1 MTIDIEW
8 LDYDVVVV
16 GSGGSGGQA
25 ARAAADAGARVLSVS
40 KDPVGA
46 SDTKISEGIAT
57 VRGSGAADDSEEVLS
72 ENLKM
77 AGGDLPVRAITDA
90 FASDSTSA
98 YDRYRTQGLRP
109 PIKEDRSGPQPLPL
123 PFGGHT
129 RRRSVGHK
137 NSGIAFGHANWN
149 AIVQGNRVDY
159 IEDAWFLDLVTEDV
173 SNGSG
178 RKRKIAGGLIYH
190 AARGVLLAVR
200 SPSVVIAA
208 GGVSS
213 LYFPNT
219 DTMRGNTGDGYAVA
233 LRAGADLVDMEQI
246 QFLPFCLASPPAYEG
261 LCAGEPVMASYLG
274 VLRDKNGKIILD
286 SVFIRTRA
294 ECASA
299 ILRAV
304 EDGRGSPNGGAY
316 LDMTANKELP
326 LSGPYFQR
334 FGETCLPS
342 SYNNAR
348 QALGKKAAK
357 FEEPWE
363 VRPGAHYHMGGIR
376 ADAHGASAGGAG
388 DGDAEHG
395 IAGLFTAGGAMGGV
409 FGANRL
415 GSTSLTEGAVF
426 GGRSG
431 AAAAGHAR
439 QAKSRTGGRT
449 GDEAF
454 QPLIDRVNRRFGQK
468 GTVAAA
474 TLKLELQKEAWKY
487 IGPVRTA
494 EKLDRMDKVIA
505 ESTARLDEVAIP
517 DYGMWN
523 QAFIEFEELRNL
535 LDCARAVAA
544 AARERDGSLGGHV
557 RFDRKTVSAF
567 SKPYS
572 TVVRLNDDGWQIA
585 RLERERTPVKRLISY
600 KLQETKRKIQLRWL
614 RMLPRGVKDRKLL
627 ARYQAIMGK
636 GAVEEVMAP
645 EMAIGGTE
653 AAIGESTRA

>member
-1 MTIDIEW
+1 MTIELEW
-8 LDYDVVVV
+8 LDYDVIVV

-90 FASDSTSA
+90 FARDSASA

-159 IEDAWFLDLVTEDV
+159 IEDAWFLDLVTEEA

-178 RKRKIAGGLIYH
+178 PKKRIVGGLVYD
-190 AARGVLLAVR
+190 AARGVLIAVR
-200 SPSVVIAA
+200 APSAVIAA
-208 GGVSS
+208 GGLSS

-219 DTMRGNTGDGYAVA
+219 DTMRGNTGDGYAIA
-233 LRAGADLVDMEQI
+233 LRAGADLVDMEQV

-286 SVFIRTRA
+286 GVFMRTRA
-294 ECASA
+294 ECAAA

-376 ADAHGASAGGAG
+376 ADANGASAGGAG

-431 AAAAGHAR
+431 AAAASHAR
-439 QAKSRTGGRT
+439 QAKGRI
-449 GDEAF
+449 GDNAF
-454 QPLIDRVNRRFGQK
+454 QPPIDRVNRRFGQK

-474 TLKLELQKEAWKY
+474 TLKLELQKEAWKN

-494 EKLDRMDKVIA
+494 EKLDRMDEAVA
-505 ESTARLDEVAIP
+505 ECTARLDAVAIP
-517 DYGMWN
+517 AYGMWN
-523 QAFIEFEELRNL
+523 QAFIEFQELRNL

-557 RFDRKTVSAF
+557 RFDRKTISAF

-572 TVVRLNDDGWQIA
+572 TVVRLNGDGWQVA
-585 RLERERTPVKRLISY
+585 RLERQRTPMKRLISY
-600 KLQETKRKIQLRWL
+600 KVEEARRKIQLRWL

-627 ARYQAIMGK
+627 ARYRAIMGK
-636 GAVEEVMAP
+636 GAVEEICAP
-645 EMAIGGTE
+645 AVPIGSAE
-653 AAIGESTRA
+653 AATGESTRA

>member
-8 LDYDVVVV
+8 RDYDVIVV

-159 IEDAWFLDLVTEDV
+159 IEDAWFLDLVTEDA

-178 RKRKIAGGLIYH
+178 PKKRIVGGLVYD
-190 AARGVLLAVR
+190 AARGVLIAVR
-200 SPSVVIAA
+200 APSVVIAA
-208 GGVSS
+208 GGLSS

-219 DTMRGNTGDGYAVA
+219 DTMRGNTGDGYAIA
-233 LRAGADLVDMEQI
+233 LRAGADLVDMEQV

-274 VLRDKNGKIILD
+274 VLRDRNGKIILD
-286 SVFIRTRA
+286 GVFMRTRA
-294 ECASA
+294 ECAAA

-376 ADAHGASAGGAG
+376 ADANGASAGGAG
-388 DGDAEHG
+388 DGDAAHG

-431 AAAAGHAR
+431 RAAAAHAR
-439 QAKSRTGGRT
+439 ET
-449 GDEAF
+449 GDRIRDDAF

-468 GTVAAA
+468 GTLAAA
-474 TLKLELQKEAWKY
+474 TLKLELQRQAWKN

-494 EKLDRMDKVIA
+494 EKLDRMDETVA
-505 ESTARLDEVAIP
+505 ECTARLDAVAIP
-517 DYGMWN
+517 AYGMWN
-523 QAFIEFEELRNL
+523 QAFIEFQELRNL

-557 RFDRKTVSAF
+557 RFDRKTISAF

-572 TVVRLNDDGWQIA
+572 TVVHLNDDGWQVA
-585 RLERERTPVKRLISY
+585 RLERERTPMKRLISY
-600 KLQETKRKIQLRWL
+600 KVEEARRKIQLRWL

-627 ARYQAIMGK
+627 ARYRAIMGK
-636 GAVEEVMAP
+636 GAVEEISAP
-645 EMAIGGTE
+645 AVPIGSTE
-653 AAIGESTRA
+653 AATGESTRA

>member
-1 MTIDIEW
+1 MTIEIEW
-8 LDYDVVVV
+8 QDYDVIVV

-25 ARAAADAGARVLSVS
+25 ARAAADAGANVLSVS
-40 KDPVGA
+40 KDPIGA
-46 SDTKISEGIAT
+46 SDTKISEGIAA
-57 VRGSGAADDSEEVLS
+57 VRGSGAEDDTEEVLS

-90 FASDSTSA
+90 FAKDSTSA

-109 PIKEDRSGPQPLPL
+109 TIKEDGSGPEARPL

-137 NSGIAFGHANWN
+137 NSGIAFGHASWN
-149 AIVQGNRVDY
+149 AVVQGNRVDY
-159 IEDAWFLDLVTEDV
+159 LEDAWFLDLVTEDV

-178 RKRKIAGGLIYH
+178 PRKKIVGGLIYD
-190 AARGVLLAVR
+190 AARGVLIAVR
-200 SPSVVIAA
+200 APSVVIAA
-208 GGVSS
+208 GGLAS

-219 DTMRGNTGDGYAVA
+219 DTMRGNTGDSYAVA
-233 LRAGADLVDMEQI
+233 ARAGADLVDMEQV

-286 SVFIRTRA
+286 SVFLRTRA

-357 FEEPWE
+357 FEEQWE

-376 ADAHGASAGGAG
+376 ADANGASAGGEG
-388 DGDAEHG
+388 DGDAAHG

-431 AAAAGHAR
+431 QAAATHAR
-439 QAKSRTGGRT
+439 ETRGRIR
-449 GDEAF
+449 DAAF
-454 QPLIDRVNRRFGQK
+454 RPPIDRANKCFGQK
-468 GTVAAA
+468 GTLAAA
-474 TLKLELQKEAWKY
+474 TLKLELQKEAWKN

-494 EKLDRMDKVIA
+494 EKLDRMDKLIA
-505 ESTARLDEVAIP
+505 ECTARLDEVAIP
-517 DYGMWN
+517 AYGMWN
-523 QAFIEFEELRNL
+523 QSFIEFEELRNL
-535 LDCARAVAA
+535 LDCAKAVTA

-557 RFDRKTVSAF
+557 RFDKKNISAF
-567 SKPYS
+567 SQPYS
-572 TVVRLNDDGWQIA
+572 TVVRLNDDGWLVA
-585 RLERERTPVKRLISY
+585 RLERERTPMKRLISY
-600 KLQETKRKIQLRWL
+600 KIQDTKRKLQLKWL
-614 RMLPRGVKDRKLL
+614 RMLPKGVKDKKLL

-636 GAVEEVMAP
+636 GAVEEVSAP
-645 EMAIGGTE
+645 AMSTGSAE
-653 AAIGESTRA
+653 AAIGESTRV

>member
-8 LDYDVVVV
+8 QDYDVIVV

-57 VRGSGAADDSEEVLS
+57 VRGSGAEDDSEEVLS

-77 AGGDLPVRAITDA
+77 AGGDLPVQAITDA
-90 FASDSTSA
+90 FAADSTSA
-98 YDRYRTQGLRP
+98 YDRYRTHGLRP
-109 PIKEDRSGPQPLPL
+109 PIKEDRSGPKPLPL

-159 IEDAWFLDLVTEDV
+159 IEDAWFLDLVIEDV

-178 RKRKIAGGLIYH
+178 PKKKIVGGLIYD
-190 AARGVLLAVR
+190 AARGVLVAVR
-200 SPSVVIAA
+200 APSVVIAA
-208 GGVSS
+208 GGLSS

-219 DTMRGNTGDGYAVA
+219 DTMRGNTGDGYAIA
-233 LRAGADLVDMEQI
+233 ARAGADLVDMEQV

-376 ADAHGASAGGAG
+376 ADANGASAGGTG
-388 DGDAEHG
+388 DGEAAHG

-431 AAAAGHAR
+431 RAAAAYAR
-439 QAKSRTGGRT
+439 GSRDRI
-449 GDEAF
+449 GDAAF
-454 QPLIDRVNRRFGQK
+454 QAPVDRVNARFGQK
-468 GTVAAA
+468 GTLAAA
-474 TLKLELQKEAWKY
+474 TLKLELQKEAWKN

-494 EKLDRMDKVIA
+494 EKLDCMETLVA
-505 ESTARLDEVAIP
+505 EFTARLDDVAIP
-517 DYGMWN
+517 AYGMWN
-523 QAFIEFEELRNL
+523 QAFIEFQELRNL
-535 LDCARAVAA
+535 LDCAKAVAA

-557 RFDRKTVSAF
+557 RFDRKAISAF

-572 TVVRLNDDGWQIA
+572 TAVRLNDDGWQVA

-600 KLQETKRKIQLRWL
+600 KVEETKRKMQLRWL

-636 GAVEEVMAP
+636 GAVEEVSAP
-645 EMAIGGTE
+645 AVPIGSTE
-653 AAIGESTRA
+653 AATGESTRV

>member
-8 LDYDVVVV
+8 RDYDVIVV

-90 FASDSTSA
+90 FARDSTSA

-159 IEDAWFLDLVTEDV
+159 IEDAWFLDLVTEDA

-178 RKRKIAGGLIYH
+178 PKKRIVGGLVYD
-190 AARGVLLAVR
+190 AARGVLIAVR
-200 SPSVVIAA
+200 APSVVIAA
-208 GGVSS
+208 GGLSS

-219 DTMRGNTGDGYAVA
+219 DTMRGNTGDGYAIA
-233 LRAGADLVDMEQI
+233 LRAGADLVDMEQV

-274 VLRDKNGKIILD
+274 VLRDRNGKIILD
-286 SVFIRTRA
+286 GVFMRTRA
-294 ECASA
+294 ECAAA

-376 ADAHGASAGGAG
+376 ADANGASAGGAG
-388 DGDAEHG
+388 DGDAAHG

-431 AAAAGHAR
+431 RAAAAHAR
-439 QAKSRTGGRT
+439 ETGNRIR
-449 GDEAF
+449 DDAF

-468 GTVAAA
+468 GTLAAA
-474 TLKLELQKEAWKY
+474 TLKLELQRQAWKN

-494 EKLDRMDKVIA
+494 EKLDRMDETVA
-505 ESTARLDEVAIP
+505 ECTARLDAVAIP
-517 DYGMWN
+517 AYGMWN
-523 QAFIEFEELRNL
+523 QAFIEFQELRNL

-557 RFDRKTVSAF
+557 RFDRKTISVF

-572 TVVRLNDDGWQIA
+572 TVVRLNDDGWQVA
-585 RLERERTPVKRLISY
+585 RLERERTPMKRLISY
-600 KLQETKRKIQLRWL
+600 KVEEARRKIQLRWL

-627 ARYQAIMGK
+627 ARYRAIMGK
-636 GAVEEVMAP
+636 GAVEEISAP
-645 EMAIGGTE
+645 AVPIGSTE
-653 AAIGESTRA
+653 AATGESTRA

>member
-8 LDYDVVVV
+8 RDYDVIVV

-57 VRGSGAADDSEEVLS
+57 VRGSGAEDDSEEVLS

-90 FASDSTSA
+90 FAKDSTSA
-98 YDRYRTQGLRP
+98 YNRYRTQGLRP
-109 PIKEDRSGPQPLPL
+109 PIKEDLSGPQPLPL

-173 SNGSG
+173 SDGPG
-178 RKRKIAGGLIYH
+178 PKKRIAGGLIYD
-190 AARGVLLAVR
+190 AARGVLIAVR
-200 SPSVVIAA
+200 APSVVIAA
-208 GGVSS
+208 GGLSS

-219 DTMRGNTGDGYAVA
+219 DTMRGNTGDGYAIA
-233 LRAGADLVDMEQI
+233 LRAGADLVDMEQV

-274 VLRDKNGKIILD
+274 VLRDSNGKIILD
-286 SVFIRTRA
+286 GVFMRTRA
-294 ECASA
+294 ECAAA

-376 ADAHGASAGGAG
+376 ADANGASAGGAG

-431 AAAAGHAR
+431 RAAAAHAR
-439 QAKSRTGGRT
+439 ET
-449 GDEAF
+449 GDRIRDAAF
-454 QPLIDRVNRRFGQK
+454 QAPIDRASRRFGQK
-468 GTVAAA
+468 GTLAAA
-474 TLKLELQKEAWKY
+474 TLKLDLQRQAWKN
-487 IGPVRTA
+487 IGPARTA
-494 EKLDRMDKVIA
+494 EKLDRMDEMIA
-505 ESTARLDEVAIP
+505 GCTARLDEVAIP
-517 DYGMWN
+517 AYGVWN
-523 QAFIEFEELRNL
+523 QAFIEFQELRNL

-557 RFDRKTVSAF
+557 RFDRKTISAF

-572 TVVRLNDDGWQIA
+572 TVVRLNDDGWQVA

-600 KLQETKRKIQLRWL
+600 KVEETKRKIQLRWL

-636 GAVEEVMAP
+636 GAVEEVSAPAMATGS
-645 EMAIGGTE
+645 AE

>member
-1 MTIDIEW
+1 MTIEIEW
-8 LDYDVVVV
+8 RACDVMVV

-25 ARAAADAGARVLSVS
+25 ARAAADAGAHVLSVS

-57 VRGSGAADDSEEVLS
+57 VRGSGAEDDSEEVLS

-90 FASDSTSA
+90 FARDSTSA
-98 YDRYRTQGLRP
+98 YDRYRTHGLRP

-129 RRRSVGHK
+129 RRRSVGHR

-149 AIVQGNRVDY
+149 AIVQGNRIDY
-159 IEDAWFLDLVTEDV
+159 LEDAWFLDLVTEEAP
-173 SNGSG
+173 NGSG
-178 RKRKIAGGLIYH
+178 PRKRIVGGLIYD
-190 AARGVLLAVR
+190 AARGVLIAVR
-200 SPSVVIAA
+200 APSVVIAA
-208 GGVSS
+208 GGLSS

-233 LRAGADLVDMEQI
+233 MRAGADLVDMEQV

-286 SVFIRTRA
+286 GVFMRTRA
-294 ECASA
+294 ECAAA

-348 QALGKKAAK
+348 QALGKKAAR

-376 ADAHGASAGGAG
+376 ADADGASVGGEG
-388 DGDAEHG
+388 NGDAAHG

-431 AAAAGHAR
+431 RAAAAHAR
-439 QAKSRTGGRT
+439 RA
-449 GDEAF
+449 GDRIGDDAF
-454 QPLIDRVNRRFGQK
+454 QPPIDRVKRRFGQK
-468 GTVAAA
+468 GTLAAA
-474 TLKLELQKEAWKY
+474 TLKLALQREAWKN
-487 IGPVRTA
+487 IGPVRTE
-494 EKLDRMDKVIA
+494 EKLDRMERKIA
-505 ESTARLDEVAIP
+505 ECAARLDAVAIP
-517 DYGMWN
+517 GDGVWN
-523 QAFIEFEELRNL
+523 QAFIEFQELRNL
-535 LDCARAVAA
+535 LDCAKAVAT

-557 RFDRKTVSAF
+557 RFDKKYISAF

-572 TVVRLNDDGWQIA
+572 TVVRQNDDGWQVA
-585 RLERERTPVKRLISY
+585 RLERERTPMKRLISY
-600 KLQETKRKIQLRWL
+600 KVEETKRKMQLRWL
-614 RMLPRGVKDRKLL
+614 RMLPRSVKDRKLL

-636 GAVEEVMAP
+636 GAVEKASAP
-645 EMAIGGTE
+645 AVATGSAE
-653 AAIGESTRA
+653 AAIGESTRV

>member
-8 LDYDVVVV
+8 RDYDVIVV

-57 VRGSGAADDSEEVLS
+57 VRGSGAEDDSEKVLS

-90 FASDSTSA
+90 FARDSTSA

-159 IEDAWFLDLVTEDV
+159 IEDAWFLDLVTEDA

-178 RKRKIAGGLIYH
+178 PKKKIVGGLIYD
-190 AARGVLLAVR
+190 AARGVLIAVR
-200 SPSVVIAA
+200 APSVVIAA
-208 GGVSS
+208 GGLSS

-219 DTMRGNTGDGYAVA
+219 DTMRGNTGDGYAIA
-233 LRAGADLVDMEQI
+233 ARAGADLVDMEQV

-286 SVFIRTRA
+286 GVFMRTRA
-294 ECASA
+294 ECAAA

-376 ADAHGASAGGAG
+376 ADANGASAGGAG
-388 DGDAEHG
+388 DGDAAHG

-431 AAAAGHAR
+431 AAAAAHAR
-439 QAKSRTGGRT
+439 QSGGRIR
-449 GDEAF
+449 DDAF
-454 QPLIDRVNRRFGQK
+454 RAPIDRVGRRFGQK
-468 GTVAAA
+468 GALAAA
-474 TLKLELQKEAWKY
+474 TLKLELQRQAWKN

-494 EKLDRMDKVIA
+494 EKLDRMDEAIA
-505 ESTARLDEVAIP
+505 ACTARLDEVAIP
-517 DYGMWN
+517 AYGMWN
-523 QAFIEFEELRNL
+523 QSFIEFQELRNL

-557 RFDRKTVSAF
+557 RFDRKTISPF

-572 TVVRLNDDGWQIA
+572 TVVRLNDDGWQVA
-585 RLERERTPVKRLISY
+585 RLERERTPTKRLIAY
-600 KLQETKRKIQLRWL
+600 KVEETRRKMQLRWL

-636 GAVEEVMAP
+636 GAVEEVSAP
-645 EMAIGGTE
+645 AVPIGSTE
-653 AAIGESTRA
+653 AATGESTRA

>member
-8 LDYDVVVV
+8 QDYDVIVV

-57 VRGSGAADDSEEVLS
+57 VRGSGAEDDSEEVLS

-77 AGGDLPVRAITDA
+77 AGGDLPVQAITDA
-90 FASDSTSA
+90 FAADSTSA
-98 YDRYRTQGLRP
+98 YDRYRTHGLRP
-109 PIKEDRSGPQPLPL
+109 PIKEDRSGPKPLPL

-178 RKRKIAGGLIYH
+178 PKKKIVGGLIYD
-190 AARGVLLAVR
+190 AARGVLVAAR
-200 SPSVVIAA
+200 APSVVIAA
-208 GGVSS
+208 GGLSS

-219 DTMRGNTGDGYAVA
+219 DTMRGNTGDGYAIA
-233 LRAGADLVDMEQI
+233 ARAGADLVDMEQV

-286 SVFIRTRA
+286 GVFMRTRA
-294 ECASA
+294 ECAAA

-376 ADAHGASAGGAG
+376 ADANGASAGGTG
-388 DGDAEHG
+388 DGDAAHG

-431 AAAAGHAR
+431 RAAAAYAR
-439 QAKSRTGGRT
+439 GSRDRI
-449 GDEAF
+449 GDAAF
-454 QPLIDRVNRRFGQK
+454 QALIDRVNARFGQK
-468 GTVAAA
+468 GTLAAA
-474 TLKLELQKEAWKY
+474 TLKLELQKEAWKN

-494 EKLDRMDKVIA
+494 EKLDCMETLVA
-505 ESTARLDEVAIP
+505 EFTARLDDVAIP
-517 DYGMWN
+517 AYGMWN
-523 QAFIEFEELRNL
+523 QAFIEFQELRNL
-535 LDCARAVAA
+535 LDCAKAVAA

-557 RFDRKTVSAF
+557 RFDRKAISAF

-572 TVVRLNDDGWQIA
+572 TAVRLNDDGWQVA

-600 KLQETKRKIQLRWL
+600 KVEETKRKVQLRWL
-614 RMLPRGVKDRKLL
+614 RMLPKGVKDRKLL

-636 GAVEEVMAP
+636 GAVEEVSAP
-645 EMAIGGTE
+645 AVPIGSTE
-653 AAIGESTRA
+653 AATGESTRV

>member
-8 LDYDVVVV
+8 LDYDVDVV

-40 KDPVGA
+40 KDPGGA

-90 FASDSTSA
+90 FAKDSTSA

-159 IEDAWFLDLVTEDV
+159 IEDAWFLDLVTEDA

-178 RKRKIAGGLIYH
+178 PKKRIVGGLVYD
-190 AARGVLLAVR
+190 AARGVLIAVR
-200 SPSVVIAA
+200 APSVVIAA
-208 GGVSS
+208 GGLSS

-219 DTMRGNTGDGYAVA
+219 DTMRGNTGDGYAIA
-233 LRAGADLVDMEQI
+233 LRAGADLVDMEQV

-274 VLRDKNGKIILD
+274 VLRDRNGKIILD
-286 SVFIRTRA
+286 GVFMRTRA
-294 ECASA
+294 ECAAA

-376 ADAHGASAGGAG
+376 ADANGASAGGAG
-388 DGDAEHG
+388 DGDAAHG

-431 AAAAGHAR
+431 RAAAAHAR
-439 QAKSRTGGRT
+439 ET
-449 GDEAF
+449 GDRIRDDAF

-468 GTVAAA
+468 GTLAAA
-474 TLKLELQKEAWKY
+474 TLKLELQRQAWKN

-494 EKLDRMDKVIA
+494 EKLDRMDETVA
-505 ESTARLDEVAIP
+505 ECTASLDAVAIP
-517 DYGMWN
+517 AYGMWN
-523 QAFIEFEELRNL
+523 QAFIEFQELRNL

-557 RFDRKTVSAF
+557 RFDRKTISAF

-572 TVVRLNDDGWQIA
+572 TVVRLNDDGWQVA
-585 RLERERTPVKRLISY
+585 RLERERTPMKRLISY
-600 KLQETKRKIQLRWL
+600 KVEEARRKIQLRWL

-636 GAVEEVMAP
+636 GAVEEISAP
-645 EMAIGGTE
+645 AVPIGSTE
-653 AAIGESTRA
+653 AATGESTRA

>member
-8 LDYDVVVV
+8 RDYDVIVV

-90 FASDSTSA
+90 FAKDSTSA

-159 IEDAWFLDLVTEDV
+159 IEDAWFLDLVTEDA

-178 RKRKIAGGLIYH
+178 PKKKIVGGLVYD
-190 AARGVLLAVR
+190 AARGVLIAVR
-200 SPSVVIAA
+200 APSVVIAA
-208 GGVSS
+208 GGLSS

-219 DTMRGNTGDGYAVA
+219 DTMRGNTGDGYAIA
-233 LRAGADLVDMEQI
+233 LRAGADLVDMEQV

-286 SVFIRTRA
+286 GVFMRTRA
-294 ECASA
+294 ECAAA

-376 ADAHGASAGGAG
+376 ADANGASAGGAG
-388 DGDAEHG
+388 DGDAAHG

-431 AAAAGHAR
+431 RAAAAHAR
-439 QAKSRTGGRT
+439 ET
-449 GDEAF
+449 GDRIRDDAF
-454 QPLIDRVNRRFGQK
+454 QPPIDRVNRRFGQK
-468 GTVAAA
+468 GTLAAA
-474 TLKLELQKEAWKY
+474 TLKLELQRQAWKN

-494 EKLDRMDKVIA
+494 EKLDRMDETVA
-505 ESTARLDEVAIP
+505 ACTASLDAVAIP
-517 DYGMWN
+517 AYGMWN
-523 QAFIEFEELRNL
+523 QAFIEFQELRNL

-557 RFDRKTVSAF
+557 RFDRKTISAF

-572 TVVRLNDDGWQIA
+572 TVVRLNDDGWQVA
-585 RLERERTPVKRLISY
+585 RLERKRTPMKRLISY
-600 KLQETKRKIQLRWL
+600 KVEEARRKIQLRWL

-636 GAVEEVMAP
+636 GAVEEISAP
-645 EMAIGGTE
+645 AVPIGSTE
-653 AAIGESTRA
+653 AATGESTRA

>member
-8 LDYDVVVV
+8 RDYDVIVV

-57 VRGSGAADDSEEVLS
+57 VRGSGAEDDSEEVLS

-90 FASDSTSA
+90 FAKDSTSA
-98 YDRYRTQGLRP
+98 YNRYRTQGLRP
-109 PIKEDRSGPQPLPL
+109 PIKEDLSGPQPLPL

-173 SNGSG
+173 SDGPG
-178 RKRKIAGGLIYH
+178 PKKRIAGGLIYD
-190 AARGVLLAVR
+190 AARGVLIAVR
-200 SPSVVIAA
+200 APSVVIAA
-208 GGVSS
+208 GGLSS

-219 DTMRGNTGDGYAVA
+219 DTMRGNTGDGYAIA
-233 LRAGADLVDMEQI
+233 LRAGADLVDMEQV

-274 VLRDKNGKIILD
+274 VLRDSNGKIILD
-286 SVFIRTRA
+286 GVFMRTRA
-294 ECASA
+294 ECAAA

-376 ADAHGASAGGAG
+376 ADADGASAGGAG
-388 DGDAEHG
+388 DGDAAHG

-431 AAAAGHAR
+431 RAAAAHAR
-439 QAKSRTGGRT
+439 ET
-449 GDEAF
+449 GDRIRDAAF
-454 QPLIDRVNRRFGQK
+454 QAPIDRASRRFGQK
-468 GTVAAA
+468 GTLAAA
-474 TLKLELQKEAWKY
+474 TLKLDLQRQAWKN
-487 IGPVRTA
+487 IGPARTA
-494 EKLDRMDKVIA
+494 EKLDRMDETIA
-505 ESTARLDEVAIP
+505 GCTARLDEVAIP
-517 DYGMWN
+517 AYGVWN
-523 QAFIEFEELRNL
+523 QAFIEFQELRNL
-535 LDCARAVAA
+535 LDCAKAVAA

-557 RFDRKTVSAF
+557 RFDRKTISAF

-572 TVVRLNDDGWQIA
+572 TVVRLNDDGWQVA

-600 KLQETKRKIQLRWL
+600 KVEETKRKIQLRWL

-636 GAVEEVMAP
+636 GAVEEVSAPAMATGS
-645 EMAIGGTE
+645 AE